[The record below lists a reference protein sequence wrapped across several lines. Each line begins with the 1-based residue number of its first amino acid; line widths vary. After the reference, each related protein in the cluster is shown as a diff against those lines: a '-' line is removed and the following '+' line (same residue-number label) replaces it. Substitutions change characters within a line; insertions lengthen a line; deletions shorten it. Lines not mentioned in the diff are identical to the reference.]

1 MANKCYDNFV
11 LENKIEDMLIT
22 QLDMNAYITPDY
34 SLTEA
39 PGMVKKVNTY
49 TGLGNV
55 EDLAMGEGNTQ
66 DIGVDYSTKEYRV
79 GVTQGRFP
87 YYDEQEMTDPM
98 VVETGLKKLA
108 ENMTNDLTTKAIAEF
123 GNATILSPITAWSFD
138 DFVDAIAKYPHENE
152 DGLFCLVNPA
162 QKAAI
167 RKQLGDTLQ
176 YSEGFARTGY
186 IGTVCGVPVIISKA
200 VPEGIA
206 FLATKDAVKVF
217 VKKGVEV
224 EQERDADHRKNTVFA
239 RKVMLVALTDAT
251 RVVKM
256 GKEQATAAT
265 ITTATAGNKTVSG
278 AATTGATVEVYI
290 NGVLDGTATAA
301 ANAYTY
307 TAKANLATSDVV
319 KVVARVEG
327 FLESIATKTV

>member
-22 QLDMNAYITPDY
+22 QLDINAYLTPDY
-34 SLTEA
+34 SLTEN
-39 PGMVKKVNTY
+39 PGMLKKVNTY
-49 TGLGNV
+49 TATGNV
-55 EDLAMGEGNTQ
+55 EDLQMGEGNTEE
-66 DIGVDYSTKEYRV
+66 IGVDYSTKEYRV
-79 GVTQGRFP
+79 GVTQGKFP

-108 ENMTNDLTTKAIAEF
+108 ANMTNDLTTKAIKEYDS
-123 GNATILSPITAWSFD
+123 ATLLSPVTAWSFD
-138 DFVDAIAKYPHENE
+138 DFVDAIAKYPYENE

-206 FLATKDAVKVF
+206 YLATKEAVKVF

-224 EQERDADHRKNTVFA
+224 EQDRDADTRLNTVYA
-239 RKVMLVALTDAT
+239 RKVMVVALTDAT

-265 ITTATAGNKTVSG
+265 ITTAAAAAKTVSG

-307 TAKANLATSDVV
+307 TAKNNLATGDVV